1 MNDRLIQ
8 KFKNKL
14 ANNACVFGPFMKT
27 CDPAFVEVA
36 GWSGMDFVIL
46 DMEHGPVS
54 METMQNNIRA
64 AQVSGVLPI
73 VRASHLSEEAISKA
87 LDIGAAGIEIPQVAS
102 ADDARNAVRY
112 SKFYPAGNRG
122 VCRFVRSSRYASMDK
137 NDFFTSANSN
147 LIILQIEGQEAL
159 SNLDEILDVEGIDI
173 IFIGPYDL
181 SQSLGLPGQVSH
193 PKVLEQIS
201 CIVKKARAKGIVTG
215 TFCDTPEAL
224 KLWMDAKIQYLSY
237 SVDVGIFQQA
247 CQELVATFQSFS
259 KMKSGS

>member
-1 MNDRLIQ
+1 MNDILIQ
-8 KFKNKL
+8 QFRNKL
-14 ANNACVFGPFMKT
+14 ASGACVFGPFMKT

-73 VRASHLSEEAISKA
+73 VRASHLSEDAVSKA
-87 LDIGAAGIEIPQVAS
+87 LDIGAAGIEIPQITS

-122 VCRFVRSSRYASMDK
+122 MCRFVRSSRYASMDK
-137 NDFFTSANSN
+137 SDFFSSSNSS
-147 LIILQIEGQEAL
+147 LVILQVEGQEAL

-201 CIVKKARAKGIVTG
+201 CIVKKAQAKGIITG

-224 KLWMDAKIQYLSY
+224 KLWMNANIQYLSY

-247 CQELVATFQSFS
+247 CQKLVEDFQSLS
-259 KMKSGS
+259 NR